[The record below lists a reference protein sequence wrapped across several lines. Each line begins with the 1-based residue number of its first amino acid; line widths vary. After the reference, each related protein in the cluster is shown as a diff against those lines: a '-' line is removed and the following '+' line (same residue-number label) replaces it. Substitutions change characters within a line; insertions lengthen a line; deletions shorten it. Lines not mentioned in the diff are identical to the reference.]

1 MAEAWRFLAK
11 SMWSFGQNLLY
22 LCQVSGLGTGESWDE
37 ILTLVFV
44 IGTINPPN
52 WGKFSI
58 TNTTLV
64 GVLTK
69 SQHLYFLSIM
79 FLLVTED
86 VRMIGGNIGC
96 DILLAVV
103 KKLFF
108 FHLLAKFCQRS
119 ETAGGIGDSV
129 KVYHIDRDISFGNR
143 HSKMSEPKDFLQKFC
158 KSSHWCSTLPC
169 GTRVVLSLPL
179 ASEPGCH
186 QWGTTSW
193 WRWTFGDLASIS
205 GLASDPSWLWYN
217 HAMFCFPYQ
226 L

>member
-1 MAEAWRFLAK
+1 MASLELLPYF
-11 SMWSFGQNLLY
+11 WSLN
-22 LCQVSGLGTGESWDE
+22 
-37 ILTLVFV
+37 
-44 IGTINPPN
+44 TIP
-52 WGKFSI
+52 
-58 TNTTLV
+58 
-64 GVLTK
+64 
-69 SQHLYFLSIM
+69 
-79 FLLVTED
+79 
-86 VRMIGGNIGC
+86 
-96 DILLAVV
+96 VV
-103 KKLFF
+103 KILNFDYGHLSHPPYSWQNSVKGVKL
-108 FHLLAKFCQRS
+108 L
-119 ETAGGIGDSV
+119 GGMGDSV

-143 HSKMSEPKDFLQKFC
+143 HSKMSEPKDVLQKFC